1 MMRVVVLLMAV
12 ALMGGAV
19 LPGAAV
25 AMDQAGRSKM
35 HFDMMDKN
43 KDGGVDLEEYK
54 KMMGPDSEPAFNATD
69 ADGNGVISLEE
80 LTAYEAAHGGHGGH
94 GHQ

>member
-1 MMRVVVLLMAV
+1 MIRVMVLMMAAALTFGAV
-12 ALMGGAV
+12 A
-19 LPGAAV
+19 PGAAL

-43 KDGGVDLEEYK
+43 KDGGVDLAEYK
-54 KMMGPDSEPAFNATD
+54 KMMGPDSDAAFAATD
-69 ADGNGVISLEE
+69 TDGNGAISLEE

-94 GHQ
+94 Q